1 MKTVFGA
8 RAIVAMAAMAAA
20 LSVGAENA
28 KVASSPWN
36 LSASAIKTVTIAD
49 SRPGQLD
56 WQPDRTATVVR
67 TLNQMLNA
75 ATPTV
80 RRLPKS
86 VHATFMAYIGPA
98 VLTVTVNTGKKIQIY
113 PLFSLERTGH
123 SAYAIRYQ
131 SGTVVYKRGATVE
144 YLHDP
149 SLYHWLRHS
158 QWQSAF
164 HKESS
169 GTTPGPAPNSEWT

>member
-8 RAIVAMAAMAAA
+8 GAIAAMAAMAAI
-20 LSVGAENA
+20 LSMGAENA
-28 KVASSPWN
+28 KVASSPWK
-36 LSASAIKTVTIAD
+36 LSPSSIKTLTMAD
-49 SRPGQLD
+49 ARPIQLD
-56 WQPDRTATVVR
+56 WQPDHTATVVR
-67 TLNQMLNA
+67 TINQMLNA

-86 VHATFMAYIGPA
+86 VHATFMAYVGPA
-98 VLTVTVNTGKKIQIY
+98 VLTATVNTGQKIQIY
-113 PLFSLERTGH
+113 PLFSLERIGH
-123 SAYAIRYQ
+123 SAYALRYQ
-131 SGTVVYKRGATVE
+131 SGTVVYKSGATVQ

-149 SLYHWLRHS
+149 SLYHWLRHG

-164 HKESS
+164 HQESS